1 MNAAA
6 VDPVPVANLLRMA
19 FYAGDLLEEF
29 EDCEAAH
36 DDGCHFVEL
45 LGRMLANA
53 ASRIRRRG
61 YGRGYH
67 EEVECS
73 ASPKGRMLL
82 NASVATAAVAS
93 GRLHYLHDEFSE
105 DCVDNRILK
114 CTVLSLLSGPNRG
127 RLREET
133 EADLEAV
140 RADLGSVRRVRL
152 DDRLFASLQRG
163 PAGRRYR
170 VVRFV
175 ARILAEG
182 LQPDAEQTGSWAVG
196 LVQDARRMRAVF
208 ERFVGRFAHHHLPS
222 AVRVLR
228 PRYVWNQ
235 DESAVVDPRVPILV
249 PDAVLR
255 EKARA
260 RVVECKY
267 TPRLLERGPHDAI
280 ARLRS
285 PHLQQL
291 FGYLAAEAR
300 RGRPVSGL
308 LLYPRVGDAVR
319 VDLHLGPFPTTVATI
334 DLSRPWRELV
344 TEMTSVLWSVEEAEG
359 SASLVCVP

>member
-1 MNAAA
+1 MSGSD

-19 FYAGDLLEEF
+19 FYAGDLLEEL

-67 EEVECS
+67 EVVECS
-73 ASPKGRMLL
+73 ASPKGRILL
-82 NASVATAAVAS
+82 KESIATASVAT
-93 GRLHYLHDEFSE
+93 GRLHHLYDEFSE
-105 DCVDNRILK
+105 DCIDNRVLK
-114 CTVLSLLSGPNRG
+114 CAVLSLLSGPNRT

-133 EADLEAV
+133 ESDLEAV
-140 RADLGSVRRVRL
+140 RADLVSVQKVRL
-152 DDRLFASLQRG
+152 DGRLFASLPRG

-182 LQPDAEQTGSWAVG
+182 LQPDAEHTGAWAVG
-196 LVQDARRMRAVF
+196 LVQDARRMRTVF
-208 ERFVGRFAHHHLPS
+208 ERFVGRFAQHHLPS
-222 AVRVLR
+222 AVRVRR
-228 PRYVWNQ
+228 PRYAWNQ
-235 DESAVVDPRVPILV
+235 IEGAVEDARVPVLL

-267 TPRLLERGPHDAI
+267 TPRLLDRGPHDAI

-291 FGYLAAEAR
+291 FAYLSAEAR
-300 RGRPVSGL
+300 EGRPVSGL
-308 LLYPRVGDAVR
+308 LIYPRVGEALR
-319 VDLHLGPFPTTVATI
+319 LELHLGQFPTTVATI
-334 DLSRPWRELV
+334 DLSSPWRILAADL
-344 TEMTSVLWSVEEAEG
+344 TSLLWPAVDARG
-359 SASLVCVP
+359 TASETTRY

>member
-1 MNAAA
+1 MTVAD

-29 EDCEAAH
+29 EECEAAH

-67 EEVECS
+67 EEIECS
-73 ASPKGRMLL
+73 SSPRGRILLSASI
-82 NASVATAAVAS
+82 ATAAVAS
-93 GRLHYLHDEFSE
+93 GRLHHLHDEFSE
-105 DCVDNRILK
+105 DCIDNRVLK
-114 CTVLSLLSGPNRG
+114 CAVQSLLAGPMRSC
-127 RLREET
+127 LREET
-133 EADLEAV
+133 ESDLEAI
-140 RADLGSVRRVRL
+140 RADLASVQHVRL
-152 DDRLFASLQRG
+152 NRRLFASLPRG

-175 ARILAEG
+175 ARILSER
-182 LQPDAEQTGSWAVG
+182 LQPDAEQAGSWAIE

-208 ERFVGRFAHHHLPS
+208 ERFVGRFARHHLPRE
-222 AVRVLR
+222 VRVLR
-228 PRYVWNQ
+228 PRYTWNH
-235 DESAVVDPRVPILV
+235 DEGARVDPRVPILV

-255 EKARA
+255 GKERA

-267 TPRLLERGPHDAI
+267 TPRLLEHGPHDAI

-285 PHLQQL
+285 AHLLQL

-300 RGRPVSGL
+300 RGCPVSGL
-308 LLYPRVGDAVR
+308 LVYPRVGDAMR
-319 VDLHLGPFPTTVATI
+319 VDLHLGSFPTTVATI
-334 DLSRPWRELV
+334 DLSRPWREVV
-344 TEMTSVLWSVEEAEG
+344 TDLTSLLWPG
-359 SASLVCVP
+359 